1 MEQPA
6 DRVDE
11 DRPEDDGLI
20 FGRTSEYWSGYWHK
34 ELTAEGKRNRQWR
47 RLAEDI
53 CKRYVDER
61 QNQGASPNYA
71 AGTAEFRLNLFYS
84 NTFTL
89 ESFLYGRLPR
99 VDMSRRF
106 ADPNDD
112 AARVAANILE
122 RMMNT
127 SIETDGGDFSSVL
140 RASLQD
146 HLVPGL
152 AQSWVR
158 YEMATTTV
166 QVPPEVDPETG
177 LELVPGYER
186 EELLY
191 EDAPVDYVPW
201 RDFRWGYGR
210 IWKDVPWVGKDV
222 HLKKREAEERF
233 GKEIAEQL
241 TYESSSLDIED
252 KSQQNPDQQDPAK
265 TTCVTEIWCKDVEG
279 VFWYEAKGKILCDAK
294 PDPLDLP
301 GFFPCPRPMMAN
313 VTTTLQIPRPYFIL
327 GQDLYNEIDQLSTRI
342 NIITN
347 AVKVVGVYDKSVPE
361 LKNMLQNSIE
371 NDMVAVDSWA
381 MLAEKGGLK
390 GVLEFFPVEDVVT
403 VLVQLRQM
411 RAETIDLLY
420 QVTGLADIMRGGG
433 EKYEGVGKAQL
444 KAKFGSVRV
453 QYLQEEFARFASDTL
468 TLKAQIISRHFDP
481 QTIVQQS
488 NIARSYDAGQIDQA
502 MMLIKSPDLPWRC
515 QVKPESMAMIDW
527 AQLKADRT
535 EFINAL
541 ALFMQSAAPLVEFM
555 PGSMPVLL
563 ELLKWGL
570 AGFKGSEEIESVLDQ
585 AIKQLLENPPQQQ
598 GDDAGNAEVAKS
610 RAKMAENQQ
619 KFQQDMMKQ
628 ADKARKELEKLV
640 TEFRLKMAEI
650 QAGAEADAYGE
661 VVQADQAI
669 REERAKAK
677 LKPVG

>member
-11 DRPEDDGLI
+11 DRPEDEGLL
-20 FGRTSEYWSGYWHK
+20 FGRTSEYWEGYWGK
-34 ELTAEGKRNRQWR
+34 ELKAEGKRNRQWR

-53 CKRYVDER
+53 CKRYLDER
-61 QNQGASPNYA
+61 QNQGTLSSYA

-89 ESFLYGRLPR
+89 ESFLYGKLPQ
-99 VDMSRRF
+99 VDVSRRF
-106 ADPNDD
+106 ADPDD
-112 AARVAANILE
+112 DQARVAANILE

-158 YEMATTTV
+158 YEMETTTV
-166 QVPPEVDPETG
+166 QVPPEMDPVTG
-177 LELVPGYER
+177 QELVPGYER

-191 EDAPVDYVPW
+191 EDASVDYVPW

-210 IWKDVPWVGKDV
+210 VWKDVPWVGKDV
-222 HLKKREAEERF
+222 HLRKKEAVDRF
-233 GKEIAEQL
+233 GQEVADRL

-265 TTCVTEIWCKDVEG
+265 TACVTEIWSKDVEG
-279 VFWYEAKGKILCDAK
+279 AFWYEAKGKVLCDAK
-294 PDPLDLP
+294 PDPLELP

-313 VTTTLQIPRPYFIL
+313 VSTTLQIPRPYFIL
-327 GQDLYNEIDQLSTRI
+327 AQDLYNEIDQLSTRI
-342 NIITN
+342 NIITQ
-347 AVKVVGVYDKSVPE
+347 AVKVVGVYDNNTPE
-361 LKNMLQNSIE
+361 LKQMFQDSIE
-371 NDMVAVDSWA
+371 NDLIAVDSWA

-390 GVLEFFPVEDVVT
+390 GAVDFFPVETVVN
-403 VLVQLRQM
+403 VLSVLRQM

-468 TLKAQIISRHFDP
+468 TLKAQVISKHFDP
-481 QTIVQQS
+481 KTIVEQS
-488 NIARSYDAGQIDQA
+488 NIGRSYDAQLIGPAIE
-502 MMLIKSPDLPWRC
+502 LIKSPGLPWRC

-527 AQLKADRT
+527 SQLKADRS

-570 AGFKGSEEIESVLDQ
+570 AGFKGSEEIESVIDQ
-585 AIKQLLENPPQQQ
+585 AIKQLNEKPPQQDK
-598 GDDAGNAEVAKS
+598 DDGSSAEVAKTK
-610 RAKMAENQQ
+610 AKMAENQQ
-619 KFQQDMMKQ
+619 KHQQDMMKQ
-628 ADKARKELEKLV
+628 ADKAQKELQKLV
-640 TEFRLKMAEI
+640 TEFKLRMAEI
-650 QAGAEADAYGE
+650 QAEAQAGAFGE

-669 REERAKAK
+669 REEKAKAR